1 MHIDD
6 MMFREISRDE
16 RREVLLKARKMLSMS
31 RRMKKFFPDIADINR
46 DIAIDLVK
54 SSQQLR
60 REYRK

>member
-31 RRMKKFFPDIADINR
+31 RRMKEFFPDIADINR

>member
-16 RREVLLKARKMLSMS
+16 RREVLLKARKMMSMS
-31 RRMKKFFPDIADINR
+31 RRMKEFFPDIADINR
-46 DIAIDLVK
+46 EIAIDLVK

>member
-16 RREVLLKARKMLSMS
+16 RREVLLKARKMMSMS
-31 RRMKKFFPDIADINR
+31 RRMKEFFPDIADINR